1 MNTQKRGRNAI
12 WLGTTLASA
21 LVASFATGA
30 AAEGE
35 GGAAASTAIEE
46 VVVTATY
53 RETNLMETPVAVS
66 AVTDELVENLGAQSM
81 EDVYTMVPGLSM
93 QGALDGEARYTIR
106 GISSQSGN
114 IGYAPAGATVGVY
127 LDGTPV
133 TAALGPD
140 NQVSGSMFDI
150 ERVEVLKGPQ
160 GTLFGE
166 GSQGGTIR
174 YLYKQPDTTKFDAAV
189 TASLASMQESEDMSN
204 RVDAMINVPFGEGW
218 ALRLAGWRA
227 QTAGY
232 VDNLEPA
239 EEDFNE
245 AEATGARAVLRYEGE
260 AFSVTGS
267 IYHSKRETKGGVSTF
282 RAYENLSS
290 RIPGSPPE
298 SADEFDIYSFVLEKD
313 FGWANFQSMTSYTDR
328 TINSIVEA
336 SPSGIA
342 LLDFFYGGST
352 QAQDHPLCASVGA
365 TFGICPGWP
374 GVLNFGGQLFTPDG
388 RNLLGMSAFQDHYS
402 DRWVQE
408 FRLVSPSDRRLRW
421 TAGAFWKDSEDHT
434 QNQQQA
440 AYYPGRE
447 AFGARFDPLLMVPA
461 NTHTD
466 FLEEYAIFGEASY
479 DLTDT
484 LELTAGVRVS
494 DLEQH
499 FTNTNTGTE
508 DTPVSPKVV
517 LSWQPRDNLL
527 IYGSYTTGF
536 RPGNVNNNLEF
547 YAGQF
552 EQSIQDAMNDPTADE
567 ATRQATIAGLEA
579 LIVASRSRLFF
590 DGDEVDSYELG
601 LKTRLWN
608 DRVAL
613 VASAYFLDWEDMLI
627 YVADPGIAPGGDVHN
642 LNSGGAEI
650 KGFELELN
658 AVVTERLSIRVAGD
672 YNDSEVT
679 DSPEFANSGAGNEL
693 IYAPGDSAS
702 LALDYSLPVADGWM
716 IDFHVDHA
724 WVSKQWSDQQ
734 NTTRI
739 PRYEKTNGRVTLRS
753 PGQKW
758 RVALFG
764 TNLQNDELL
773 RGRTATGTLYWH
785 SPRQIGL
792 EVGYS
797 LGG

>member
-1 MNTQKRGRNAI
+1 MKTMKGRRNAA
-12 WLGTTLASA
+12 WLGTAAAATLMALLTTGASA
-21 LVASFATGA
+21 Q
-30 AAEGE
+30 GE
-35 GGAAASTAIEE
+35 GDVAESKGIEE

-53 RETNLMETPVAVS
+53 RETNLMETPLAVS

-127 LDGTPV
+127 LDGTPI

-140 NQVSGSMFDI
+140 NQVSGTMFDI

-189 TASLASMQESEDMSN
+189 NGSVASMQESDDTSS
-204 RVDAMINVPFGEGW
+204 RLDAMINVPFGDGW
-218 ALRLAGWRA
+218 ALRLAGWRS
-227 QTAGY
+227 QTAGF
-232 VDNLEPA
+232 VDNLDPA
-239 EEDFNE
+239 EEDFND
-245 AEATGARAVLRYEGE
+245 AEAIGGRAVLRYEGS
-260 AFSVTGS
+260 AFSFTAS
-267 IYHSKRETKGGVSTF
+267 IYHSKRETNGGVSTF

-290 RIPGSPPE
+290 RIPESPPE

-328 TINSIVEA
+328 QITGIVEA

-352 QAQDHPLCASVGA
+352 EAADHPLCATIGA
-365 TFGICPGWP
+365 AFGICPGFT
-374 GVLNFGGQLFTPDG
+374 GVLNLGGPLFTPDG
-388 RNLLGMSAFQDHYS
+388 RNLLGMSSFSDHYS

-408 FRLVSPSDRRLRW
+408 FRLVSPSDKRLRW

-434 QNQQQA
+434 QAQQQA

-447 AFGARFDPLLMVPA
+447 DFGARFDPLLMVPA

-466 FLEEYAIFGEASY
+466 FLEEYAVFGEVSY

-499 FTNTNTGTE
+499 FTNTNTGTD

-527 IYGSYTTGF
+527 VYGTYATGF

-552 EQSIQDAMNDPTADE
+552 EQSIQDAMNSPLLDE
-567 ATRQATIAGLEA
+567 ATRQATIAGLEE
-579 LIVASRSRLFF
+579 LVVASRSRLFF

-601 LKTRLWN
+601 LKTRLMD
-608 DRVAL
+608 DRLTL
-613 VASAYFLDWEDMLI
+613 VAAAYYLDWKDMLI
-627 YVADPGIAPGGDVHN
+627 YLADPGIAPGGDVHN

-650 KGFELELN
+650 KGLELEMN
-658 AVVTERLSIRVAGD
+658 AIVTERFSVRIAGD
-672 YNDSEVT
+672 VNDSEVT
-679 DSPEFANSGAGNEL
+679 DSPEFSNSGSGNEL
-693 IYAPGDSAS
+693 IYAPSYTAS
-702 LALDYSLPVADGWM
+702 VALDYSLPVAKGWM
-716 IDFHVDHA
+716 LHFHVDHA
-724 WVSKQWSDQQ
+724 WVSEQWSDQE
-734 NTTRI
+734 NTIEI
-739 PRYEKTNGRVTLRS
+739 PSYEKTNGRVTLRS
-753 PGQKW
+753 PGEKW

-792 EVGYS
+792 EVGYR
-797 LGG
+797 LGD